1 MKLIFKNVV
10 HSITSHFAELFSII
24 YCRNKIK
31 TKKGIKKR
39 SDSLF
44 FLCHVKFLLITMYIT
59 TLKCTVTTF
68 LTVVQTRKVTVKHD
82 LATGGLWINH
92 NKYVNGEIRYTNTI
106 EEL

>member
-1 MKLIFKNVV
+1 M
-10 HSITSHFAELFSII
+10 
-24 YCRNKIK
+24 
-31 TKKGIKKR
+31 

-44 FLCHVKFLLITMYIT
+44 FLCHVKFLPITTYIT
-59 TLKCTVTTF
+59 TLKCTVTPF
-68 LTVVQTRKVTVKHD
+68 LTVIQTRKVTVKHD